1 MSQDINNSDAIKA
14 LTLRVDSLAAE
25 FKTWTQAVN
34 TAFLQDDYNNPDF
47 TGHRAYHKKKL
58 VSEKELEQSKIIL
71 TRNIATWAIIG
82 LITILGN
89 TLVQVYIAPI
99 LKAAT

>member
-1 MSQDINNSDAIKA
+1 MAQDANSLEGLSSRIDN
-14 LTLRVDSLAAE
+14 LAVE
-25 FKTWTQAVN
+25 VENLSSKVSS
-34 TAFLQDDYNNPDF
+34 AFLLDEYDKTDF
-47 TGHRAYHKKKL
+47 IGHRAYHRKKQI
-58 VSEKELEQSKIIL
+58 SEKELEQSKIIL